1 MSKCGHLILHEM
13 IRHTTKR
20 VNPAMYEVAWKL
32 VTKLLRYSLNVPP
45 VSPYVSSCFTHCFPS
60 FFWYFPCFP
69 WYFSL
74 FPFLGFT
81 PKDVSKDISKIE
93 LIIAF
98 KDSNLLLRELMLS
111 WSVIKFPGF
120 FNQKFFSSV
129 NQFVRL
135 LERLG
140 LRLTVL
146 QFSRGVSIFHC
157 LLYLVSF
164 AFKKKMLI
172 KF

>member
-1 MSKCGHLILHEM
+1 MWASNPPWNDTKYDKKGESGHVWSGLKTSDQVAPIFPKCSP
-13 IRHTTKR
+13 RF
-20 VNPAMYEVAWKL
+20 
-32 VTKLLRYSLNVPP
+32 
-45 VSPYVSSCFTHCFPS
+45 PYVSSCFTHCFPS

-111 WSVIKFPGF
+111 WSVIKFSGF